1 MKYVKWSPKLNANNE
16 EWDIKIETIF
26 DMPKTGD
33 TFAGLLHVELLS
45 KDGSETLINENLNVI
60 VERIN
65 TSIYLQYHTTT
76 HNVEKF
82 ENKMFLY

>member
-33 TFAGLLHVELLS
+33 KFTGLLHVELLS

-65 TSIYLQYHTTT
+65 TS
-76 HNVEKF
+76 KF
-82 ENKMFLY
+82 ENKMFL

>member
-33 TFAGLLHVELLS
+33 TFSGTLHVELLS
-45 KDGSETLINENLNVI
+45 KDGSETLIDVSWDNAHVH
-60 VERIN
+60 RIN
-65 TSIYLQYHTTT
+65 RSI
-76 HNVEKF
+76 
-82 ENKMFLY
+82 